1 MRPDY
6 RTQSWFGVLEPS
18 DVVKLERLRA
28 LEAARVLTPAELK
41 QDAKEKWKISVRD
54 TFNGHQY
61 DLMS

>member
-6 RTQSWFGVLEPS
+6 RTQSWFGELEPS

-28 LEAARVLTPAELK
+28 VEAARVFTPAELK

-54 TFNGHQY
+54 MVNEN
-61 DLMS
+61 